1 MSVTE
6 TSHGAAAE
14 TDAEARSGAA
24 KDGDDRSRPTPSAWR
39 AALPGLGLVGALS
52 LIASAVAAFGPA
64 GTSPL
69 VVGVV
74 LGVIV
79 ANASP
84 VVAIQPTASPGITFA
99 AKQLLR
105 VGIVVL
111 GLRLSLQQVAD
122 IGVAGVGVVALTV
135 AVTFFGTQWL
145 GRRLGLG
152 RDLSLLVATG
162 YSICGASAI
171 AAVDGVVEAEE
182 EEVAYAV
189 GLVTLCG
196 TLAMVALPLAAG
208 PLDLVG
214 HSFGAWVGASVH
226 DVAQVVAASATAG
239 EEASAAAIVVK
250 LTRVALLAPLVA
262 GVAAHRRRN
271 EITPVGEKRPAI
283 VPWFVVAF
291 IGAVLVRTSGV
302 LGDEALDVAKTIEK
316 ALLTMAL
323 VGLGLGVR
331 VTQLRRL
338 GARPLALGLL
348 SWVLVAAISYVGV
361 RVSGL

>member
-1 MSVTE
+1 MAVTDTPGRE
-6 TSHGAAAE
+6 ADPQDGESGHDGATAPLPAWRLAVPGLVLVAVLSLVAAA
-14 TDAEARSGAA
+14 AA
-24 KDGDDRSRPTPSAWR
+24 S
-39 AALPGLGLVGALS
+39 
-52 LIASAVAAFGPA
+52 FGPS

-74 LGVIV
+74 LGVVV

-84 VVAIQPTASPGITFA
+84 VIAVQPTALPGITFA

-105 VGIVVL
+105 IGIVVL

-135 AVTFFGTQWL
+135 AVTFFGTRWL

-152 RDLSLLVATG
+152 DDLSLLVATG

-271 EITPVGEKRPAI
+271 EITPIGEKRPAI

-291 IGAVLVRTSGV
+291 LGAVLVRTSG
-302 LGDEALDVAKTIEK
+302 LPGDDALDVARTIEK
-316 ALLTMAL
+316 GLLTMAL
-323 VGLGLGVR
+323 VALGLGVR
-331 VTQLRRL
+331 VAQLRRL